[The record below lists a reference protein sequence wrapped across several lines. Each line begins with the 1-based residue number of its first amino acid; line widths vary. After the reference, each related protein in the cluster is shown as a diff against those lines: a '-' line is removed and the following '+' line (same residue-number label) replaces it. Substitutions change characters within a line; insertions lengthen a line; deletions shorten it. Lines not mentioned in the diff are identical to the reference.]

1 MEIFGFI
8 ATIVILTASGALA
21 PGPLFFATVSHGSKL
36 GAKSGLIFSIAHTIV
51 EFSLIMLFALGLI
64 TIASEPIVKIVIG
77 VIGGIVLIA
86 FGSIQIRK
94 IIAFNPEELK
104 KPKSSYRRLFFI
116 GLAFTGLNPYFILWW
131 LTVGAKLIIIALE
144 FAALL
149 GVVFMFICHVWM
161 DYVWL
166 TGVAY
171 FSKKGT
177 NVIGFKWYRP
187 LMIIFGAILI
197 YFGLTFIYGA
207 ADIYF

>member
-1 MEIFGFI
+1 MDILSFVI
-8 ATIVILTASGALA
+8 TIIVLTASGALV
-21 PGPLFFATVSHGSKL
+21 PGPLFFATVSHGTKH

-51 EFSLIMLFALGLI
+51 ELSLIMLFALGLL

-86 FGSIQIRK
+86 FGAVQIRK
-94 IIAFNPEELK
+94 MIIFSPEDLK
-104 KPKSSYRRLFFI
+104 KSKSSYRHLFFI

-171 FSKKGT
+171 FAKKGT
-177 NVIGFKWYRP
+177 NIIGLKWYRP
-187 LMIIFGAILI
+187 LMIAFGIILI
-197 YFGLTFIYGA
+197 YFGFTFFIDAIG
-207 ADIYF
+207 I